1 MPPPPST
8 PRAPVL
14 GFPEMGRFWTAAN
27 VLSLSRALL
36 VAPIAWMVYN
46 GGPLAPMLG
55 LIALAVATD
64 FFDGKVA
71 RATGDVSEW
80 GKVLDAT
87 ADKLAAAAV
96 TLALLTRPEEAG
108 PRLPLWFVLLAITRD
123 ALLAL
128 GGMLQTRRLGH
139 FTSSLWSG
147 KVAVGVLALTVL
159 AALLRASP
167 PVLGGLV
174 GVTAAVMA
182 VSIVEY
188 SVRFRAIWRYGPAA
202 LGADGNAL
210 RREPPPEASGA
221 RGA

>member
-1 MPPPPST
+1 MPSPVTTS
-8 PRAPVL
+8 RAPVL
-14 GFPEMGRFWTAAN
+14 GFPEMGKFWTAAN
-27 VLSLSRALL
+27 MLSLSRAVL
-36 VAPIAWMVYN
+36 VAPIAWLVYR
-46 GGPLAPMLG
+46 GEPLALMLG

-71 RATGDVSEW
+71 RATGHVSEW

-123 ALLAL
+123 AFLAL
-128 GGMLQTRRLGH
+128 GGLIQTRRLGH

-147 KVAVGVLALTVL
+147 KVAVGLLALTVV
-159 AALLRASP
+159 AALVAASP
-167 PVLGGLV
+167 GVLGALIW
-174 GVTAAVMA
+174 VTAAVMA

-188 SVRFRAIWRYGPAA
+188 AVRFRAILLYGPAA

-210 RREPPPEASGA
+210 RRQEPPGA
-221 RGA
+221 